1 MGRRAALKGGE
12 QEKTI
17 EGRVA
22 TEILAPRQLV
32 WDLIK
37 PAENAPLM
45 EPTIARGF
53 RAEGT
58 PRGAGEIQV
67 FIHTLGGKEQV
78 VAVEIVDEIAAE
90 YSITRLI
97 GGGQNMPT
105 TGYFLTDTSA
115 GTRLEVR
122 HRISFARH
130 GGSYARHLISAYE
143 ESSRAMLQRVK
154 VITEHRWDIQSPG
167 LRAWNGEPDED

>member
-1 MGRRAALKGGE
+1 MGRRASSKLSE
-12 QEKTI
+12 QEQTL
-17 EGRVA
+17 EGRAA

-45 EPTIARGF
+45 EPTITRGF

-58 PRGAGEIQV
+58 PRGVGEIQV

-78 VAVEIVDEIAAE
+78 VAVEIVDEVATE
-90 YSITRLI
+90 YSITRPI
-97 GGGQNMPT
+97 GGGQNPPT
-105 TGYFLTDTSA
+105 TGYFLSDTA
-115 GTRLEVR
+115 LGTRLEVR
-122 HRISFARH
+122 HRVSFARH
-130 GGSYARHLISAYE
+130 GASYARHLSSAYE

-154 VITEHRWDIQSPG
+154 VIAENRWDNQSPG
-167 LRAWNGEPDED
+167 LRAWNGKPDED